1 MQCCQAGGR
10 PHCSQQ
16 RVTTAQRAVSRLPLI
31 GLTSAPSTRCIA
43 TSATG
48 TAAQHGSSKRS
59 SMASTTA
66 AVAKESGDGAV
77 APAQGQLSAICVF
90 CGSAMG
96 TRPEY
101 EAAAVALGQ
110 QLVAENIRLV
120 YVSSSYCTLGL
131 MHMGEAAVMCLP
143 CMLPAISKG

>member
-1 MQCCQAGGR
+1 
-10 PHCSQQ
+10 
-16 RVTTAQRAVSRLPLI
+16 
-31 GLTSAPSTRCIA
+31 
-43 TSATG
+43 
-48 TAAQHGSSKRS
+48 
-59 SMASTTA
+59 MASTTA
-66 AVAKESGDGAV
+66 AATKESGDGAV

-120 YVSSSYCTLGL
+120 YVSLWV
-131 MHMGEAAVMCLP
+131 HMGEAAVTCLP
-143 CMLPAISKG
+143 CMLKG